1 MRKYTQKQLRELVR
15 LGCAEDYTHN
25 PSGYIDYN
33 GPPLYF
39 CLTRSS
45 GCGTIGM
52 EGGAG
57 LLSVV
62 LLIVWFPLAALADV
76 VRKSK

>member
-1 MRKYTQKQLRELVR
+1 M
-15 LGCAEDYTHN
+15 DYTTVLAKATQTLEQRKDRSAWGRGVN
-25 PSGYIDYN
+25 GYA
-33 GPPLYF
+33 

-62 LLIVWFPLAALADV
+62 LLIVWFPLAVLADV